1 MNLKNKVAI
10 VTGAGRGI
18 GRGIAL
24 KLSAAG
30 AYVVTADLSLV
41 DCVSAAAEIKDK
53 GGRALALTCDVSEA
67 GAVAKM
73 IADTMEEFGQIDILV
88 NNAGI
93 FPFKPFL
100 EMTEADWD
108 KVIDVNLKGTFLCSQ
123 AAAKKMNTGGK
134 IVNISSIAAYVGFSG
149 LTHYCASKGGIVAM
163 TRTLALELAEKKIN
177 VNSVAPGAIETP
189 GASTGM
195 TPELKKQT
203 EAMIP
208 WGRMGLPEDIAKAV
222 TFLVSDQADYI
233 TGQTLIVDGGYT
245 LR

>member
-1 MNLKNKVAI
+1 MNLQNKVAI

-24 KLSAAG
+24 DLAAAG
-30 AYVVTADLSLV
+30 AKVLVSDLNLEDCDKLV
-41 DCVSAAAEIKDK
+41 AQIKKD
-53 GGRALALTCDVSEA
+53 GGQALAISCDVSQREDVEKLMSM
-67 GAVAKM
+67 AVA
-73 IADTMEEFGQIDILV
+73 EFKQIDILV

-100 EMTEADWD
+100 EMDESDWN
-108 KVIDVNLKGTFLCSQ
+108 KVMDVNLKGVFLCSQ
-123 AAAKKMNTGGK
+123 AAAKQMSEGGK
-134 IVNISSIAAYVGFSG
+134 IVSISSIAAFVGFSG
-149 LTHYCASKGGIVAM
+149 LTHYCASKGGIMAM
-163 TRTLALELAEKKIN
+163 TRALALELAEKKIN

-189 GASTGM
+189 GASVGM
-195 TPELKKQT
+195 TPEAKKQT

-222 TFLVSDQADYI
+222 AFLVSDQADYI

>member
-1 MNLKNKVAI
+1 MNLQNKVAI

-24 KLSAAG
+24 ILAEAG
-30 AYVVTADLSLV
+30 VRVLVSDLKIEDCEQLVTEIKNKGGQALAFKCDVTKAQDVAQLI
-41 DCVSAAAEIKDK
+41 AAAE
-53 GGRALALTCDVSEA
+53 T
-67 GAVAKM
+67 
-73 IADTMEEFGQIDILV
+73 EFKQIDILV

-108 KVIDVNLKGTFLCSQ
+108 QVMAVNLKGVFLCSQ
-123 AAAKKMNTGGK
+123 AAAKKMKAGSK
-134 IVNISSIAAYVGFSG
+134 IVSISSIAAFVGFAG
-149 LTHYCASKGGIVAM
+149 LTHYCATKGGIVAM
-163 TRTLALELAEKKIN
+163 TRALALELASQKIN

-189 GASTGM
+189 GASGSM
-195 TPELKKQT
+195 SADLKKQT
-203 EAMIP
+203 EASIP
-208 WGRMGLPEDIAKAV
+208 WGRMGLPEDIAQAV
-222 TFLVSDQADYI
+222 TFLVSNQADYI

>member
-1 MNLKNKVAI
+1 MNLENKVAI

-24 KLSAAG
+24 ALAAAG
-30 AYVVTADLSLV
+30 ASVVTSDISLV

-53 GGRALALTCDVSEA
+53 GGRALALPCDVSDGE
-67 GAVAKM
+67 AVAKLM
-73 IADTMEEFGQIDILV
+73 ADTMAEFNQIDILV

-93 FPFKPFL
+93 YPFKPFL
-100 EMTEADWD
+100 EMSGDEWD
-108 KVIDVNLKGTFLCSQ
+108 KVIDVNLKSIFLCSQ
-123 AAAKKMNTGGK
+123 AAAKLMPAGGK
-134 IVNISSIAAYVGFSG
+134 IVSISSIAAFVGFAG
-149 LTHYCASKGGIVAM
+149 LTHYCASKGGMVGM
-163 TRTLALELAEKKIN
+163 TRALALELAEKKIN

-195 TPELKKQT
+195 TSEAKKQT

-208 WGRMGLPEDIAKAV
+208 WGRMGVPDDIAQAV
-222 TFLVSDQADYI
+222 TFLVSPQADYI

>member
-24 KLSAAG
+24 KLAAAG
-30 AYVVTADLSLV
+30 ASVVTVDLSLV

-53 GGRALALTCDVSEA
+53 GGRALALTCDVSDAEV
-67 GAVAKM
+67 VAKM
-73 IADTMEEFGQIDILV
+73 IADTMTEFNQIDILV

-100 EMTEADWD
+100 EMNEADWD

-123 AAAKKMNTGGK
+123 AAAKKMSTGGK

-149 LTHYCASKGGIVAM
+149 LTHYCASKGGLNGFI
-163 TRTLALELAEKKIN
+163 RPLALELASKKIN
-177 VNSVAPGAIETP
+177 VNNVAPGAIETP

-208 WGRMGLPEDIAKAV
+208 WGRMGLPADIANAV
-222 TFLVSDQADYI
+222 AFLVSDQADYI

>member
-1 MNLKNKVAI
+1 
-10 VTGAGRGI
+10 
-18 GRGIAL
+18 
-24 KLSAAG
+24 
-30 AYVVTADLSLV
+30 
-41 DCVSAAAEIKDK
+41 
-53 GGRALALTCDVSEA
+53 
-67 GAVAKM
+67 
-73 IADTMEEFGQIDILV
+73 IDILV

-100 EMTEADWD
+100 DMTEADWD
-108 KVIDVNLKGTFLCSQ
+108 KVMDVNLKGTFLCSQ
-123 AAAKKMNTGGK
+123 AVAKQMKTGGK
-134 IVNISSIAAYVGFSG
+134 IVSISSIAAYVGFSG

-163 TRTLALELAEKKIN
+163 TRALALELADKKIN

-208 WGRMGLPEDIAKAV
+208 WGRMGLPEDIANAV
-222 TFLVSDQADYI
+222 AFLVSDQADYI